1 MKMTAERPQA
11 AQPTLTTTPAYQ
23 APRVNDLGQ
32 WQAVTLIYS
41 VPVNPGGMFN
51 PSGKPNGY

>member
-11 AQPTLTTTPAYQ
+11 HQPPLTSAPAYQ

-41 VPVNPGGMFN
+41 VPINPGTMFN
-51 PSGKPNGY
+51 PGVNPNG